1 MGNLSRVAK
10 LAAVALA
17 AIAGMAL
24 VAVPAGASNSYSNL
38 ILSLYPRAY
47 WQLGELSGTAA
58 SDSSP
63 HRSNGTYQGSPLLG
77 QPGPIAGDPTTSVE
91 FNGLGQDAAWAPRAS
106 YRGHFTVVAWI
117 NTLGSIG
124 NDAETFFDTRT
135 PTAEYSFDFKLNGGR
150 LMVDVGD
157 GTKWL
162 LTGPGIP
169 YTFTT
174 GTWYQV
180 AAVVGPG
187 QVGLYVNGTRI
198 GNENYPGG
206 IPLLFDQSHQVY
218 LGRNARYV
226 NERFFGLIGQVAIF
240 LRPLTAATINN
251 IYQTGVSP

>member
-1 MGNLSRVAK
+1 
-10 LAAVALA
+10 
-17 AIAGMAL
+17 
-24 VAVPAGASNSYSNL
+24 
-38 ILSLYPRAY
+38 
-47 WQLGELSGTAA
+47 
-58 SDSSP
+58 
-63 HRSNGTYQGSPLLG
+63 
-77 QPGPIAGDPTTSVE
+77 
-91 FNGLGQDAAWAPRAS
+91 
-106 YRGHFTVVAWI
+106 
-117 NTLGSIG
+117 
-124 NDAETFFDTRT
+124 
-135 PTAEYSFDFKLNGGR
+135 
-150 LMVDVGD
+150 MVDVGD

-251 IYQTGVSP
+251 LYQTGVSP